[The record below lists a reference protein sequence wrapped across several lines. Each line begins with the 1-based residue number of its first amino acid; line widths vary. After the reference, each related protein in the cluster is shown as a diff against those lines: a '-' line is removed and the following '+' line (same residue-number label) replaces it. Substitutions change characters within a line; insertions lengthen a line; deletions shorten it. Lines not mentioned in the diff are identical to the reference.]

1 MVRSNNRL
9 WRRVRWLGV
18 NLCRMLLSVTF
29 ILSGIVK
36 LIDPVGTQYKIEDY
50 AQAFG
55 LSALVPGFVP
65 LLLAVGLAFL
75 EFDLGICL
83 FFGSHR
89 KRASR
94 FCLLFLALMTPL
106 TLYLAIDNPV
116 SDCGCFGDAFILT
129 NWQTFYKNLLLLL
142 CALVLFFGYRRQT
155 RLISE
160 HNQWLVSL
168 YTWVFSFV
176 LTLYCTYTLPV
187 IDFRPYH
194 IGANISQKMQW
205 DESDK
210 IPPITDLVITDPST
224 GEDLTDSIVA
234 SPGWTFLIVAPRL
247 ELADD
252 GVMDKLTEL
261 TDYCLE
267 HDYTLVALT
276 ASNDSLINYWC
287 DITGAE
293 YPFLVVDEIPL
304 KTKVRSNPGLLLL
317 HDGVVV
323 NKWASSQIPGA
334 PEFVAPLHQLP
345 WVVREQST
353 YGQRALLLFSWYLIP
368 LLICTVL
375 DRLWVGIKLYRERK
389 NRI

>member
-1 MVRSNNRL
+1 MRTDRVYKTLL
-9 WRRVRWLGV
+9 WVLV
-18 NLCRMLLSVTF
+18 NVSRA
-29 ILSGIVK
+29 ILSLTLMFSGLVK
-36 LIDPVGTQYKIEDY
+36 MIDPRGTEYKIKDY
-50 AQAFG
+50 AVAFG
-55 LSALVPGFVP
+55 MDDMFVLYMP
-65 LLLAVGLAFL
+65 LAFSILLALF
-75 EFDLGICL
+75 EFNIGI
-83 FFGSHR
+83 S
-89 KRASR
+89 
-94 FCLLFLALMTPL
+94 LLFGTNRRWVSRAMLVFFLIFTPF
-106 TLYLAIDNPV
+106 TLYLAFTNPV
-116 SDCGCFGDAFILT
+116 HDCGCFGDAVMLT
-129 NWQTFYKNLLLLL
+129 NWQTFYKNLVLLL

-176 LTLYCTYTLPV
+176 LTLYCIYTLPV

-205 DESDK
+205 DDLGKE
-210 IPPITDLVITDPST
+210 PPITDLVITHPVT
-224 GEDLTDSIVA
+224 GEELTDSIIS

-252 GVMDKLTEL
+252 GIMDKLTEL

-267 HDYTLVALT
+267 YDYTLVALT
-276 ASNDSLINYWC
+276 SSSDSLINHWR

-304 KTKVRSNPGLLLL
+304 KTMVRSNPGLLLL

-334 PEFVAPLHQLP
+334 PQLVAPLHKLS
-345 WVVREQST
+345 WVVREQSS
-353 YGQRALLLFSWYLIP
+353 YGQRGLLLFSWYLIP

-375 DRLWVGIKLYRERK
+375 DRLWVGIKLYRERR

>member
-1 MVRSNNRL
+1 
-9 WRRVRWLGV
+9 
-18 NLCRMLLSVTF
+18 
-29 ILSGIVK
+29 
-36 LIDPVGTQYKIEDY
+36 
-50 AQAFG
+50 
-55 LSALVPGFVP
+55 
-65 LLLAVGLAFL
+65 
-75 EFDLGICL
+75 
-83 FFGSHR
+83 
-89 KRASR
+89 
-94 FCLLFLALMTPL
+94 
-106 TLYLAIDNPV
+106 
-116 SDCGCFGDAFILT
+116 
-129 NWQTFYKNLLLLL
+129 
-142 CALVLFFGYRRQT
+142 
-155 RLISE
+155 
-160 HNQWLVSL
+160 
-168 YTWVFSFV
+168 
-176 LTLYCTYTLPV
+176 
-187 IDFRPYH
+187 
-194 IGANISQKMQW
+194 MQW

-304 KTKVRSNPGLLLL
+304 KTMVRSNPGLLLL

-389 NRI
+389 IEYKHLLKTLLK

>member
-1 MVRSNNRL
+1 M
-9 WRRVRWLGV
+9 
-18 NLCRMLLSVTF
+18 F
-29 ILSGIVK
+29 SGLVK
-36 LIDPVGTQYKIEDY
+36 MIDPRGTEYKIKDY
-50 AQAFG
+50 AVAFG
-55 LSALVPGFVP
+55 MDDMFVLYMP
-65 LLLAVGLAFL
+65 LAFSILLALF
-75 EFDLGICL
+75 EFNIGI
-83 FFGSHR
+83 S
-89 KRASR
+89 
-94 FCLLFLALMTPL
+94 LLFGTNRRWVSRAMLVFFLIFTPF
-106 TLYLAIDNPV
+106 TLYLAFTNPV
-116 SDCGCFGDAFILT
+116 HDCGCFGDAVMLT
-129 NWQTFYKNLLLLL
+129 NWQTFYKNLVLLL

-168 YTWVFSFV
+168 YTWVFSFI
-176 LTLYCTYTLPV
+176 LTLYCIYTLPV

-205 DESDK
+205 DDLGK
-210 IPPITDLVITDPST
+210 QPPITDLVITHPVT
-224 GEDLTDSIVA
+224 GEELTDSIIS

-252 GVMDKLTEL
+252 GIMDKLTEL

-267 HDYTLVALT
+267 YDYTLVALT
-276 ASNDSLINYWC
+276 SSSDSLINHWR

-304 KTKVRSNPGLLLL
+304 KTMVRSNPGLLLL

-334 PEFVAPLHQLP
+334 PQLVAPLHKLS
-345 WVVREQST
+345 WVVREQSS
-353 YGQRALLLFSWYLIP
+353 YGQRGLLLFSWYLIP

-375 DRLWVGIKLYRERK
+375 DRLWVGIKLYRERR